1 MFETCNEIR
10 DQYSDYVDGLSTPD
24 ALRSIRYHLQHCA
37 ACEEELEK
45 AQALGEHLRSLPRRA
60 VPRDI
65 DLKLRV
71 RISQELNRNLLG
83 RLLVRLDNRF
93 RGLLIPATGGLVV
106 AVFCF
111 CLLMGSEMAPP
122 STAPDVPVSFITP
135 ARVVSLAPF
144 DFTTGDKPVV
154 VVTYIGANGQVLS
167 YRILSGPHSPE
178 LMHDLDR
185 MIYYS
190 RYSPATSFGSPTEG
204 EVVMSL
210 RQVTI
215 RG

>member
-24 ALRSIRYHLQHCA
+24 ALRSIRYHLRHCA

-45 AQALGEHLRSLPRRA
+45 AQALRERLRSLPRYA
-60 VPRDI
+60 PPPSI

-71 RISQELNRNLLG
+71 RVSQELNRNLLG
-83 RLLVRLDNRF
+83 RLWVRVDNHF

-111 CLLMGSEMAPP
+111 CLMMGSEMAPP
-122 STAPDVPVSFITP
+122 STTPDVPVSFITP

-167 YRILSGPHSPE
+167 YKILSGPHSPE
-178 LMHDLDR
+178 LMHDLDQ

-190 RYSPATSFGSPTEG
+190 RYTPATSFGSPTEG

>member
-1 MFETCNEIR
+1 MFESCNEIR
-10 DQYSDYVDGLSTPD
+10 DRYSDYVDGVATQD

-37 ACEEELEK
+37 ACEAELEK
-45 AQALGEHLRSLPRRA
+45 AQALRESLRSLPRHA
-60 VPRDI
+60 PPPEV

-71 RISQELNRNLLG
+71 RMSQELNRNLLG

-93 RGLLIPATGGLVV
+93 RGLLIPATGGLAV

-111 CLLMGSEMAPP
+111 CLMMGSEMAPP
-122 STAPDVPVSFITP
+122 STTPDVPLSFITP

-167 YRILSGPHSPE
+167 YKVLSGPHSPQM
-178 LMHDLDR
+178 MHDLDR

-190 RYSPATSFGSPTEG
+190 RYTPATSFGSPTEG
-204 EVVMSL
+204 EVVLSL